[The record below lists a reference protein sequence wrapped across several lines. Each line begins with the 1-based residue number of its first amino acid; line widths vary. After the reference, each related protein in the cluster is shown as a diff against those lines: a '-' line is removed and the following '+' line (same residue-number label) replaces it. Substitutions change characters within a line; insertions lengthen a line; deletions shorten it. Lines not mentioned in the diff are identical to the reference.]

1 MIIVKTRLLIVLI
14 ILFVAFVM
22 LAPIETTTIPQW
34 RVQVVDVNGAACPKM
49 PVTESW
55 GHYRLYLDG
64 NSSSDNRLTDL
75 KGYVEFPER
84 TTRASL
90 SRRIVM
96 PMVTRMVTIM
106 HGGWD
111 ISGAVWAS
119 GIKDVAW
126 LSYKSGKPLPDKM
139 RVEECISDDAEQ
151 ALGAN
156 SP

>member
-1 MIIVKTRLLIVLI
+1 MTVVKTRLLIVLI

-22 LAPIETTTIPQW
+22 LAPIETTVIPQW
-34 RVQVVDVNGAACPKM
+34 KVHVVDVNGAACPKM
-49 PVTESW
+49 RVTESW
-55 GHYRLYLDG
+55 GHYRLYLNG
-64 NSSSDNRLTDL
+64 NNDSDNRFTDL
-75 KGYVEFPER
+75 NGYVEFPER

-96 PMVTRMVTIM
+96 PMVTRMATIM

-111 ISGAVWAS
+111 VDGAVWAS

-126 LSYKSGKPLPDKM
+126 LSYKSGKPMPDKM
-139 RVEECISDDAEQ
+139 LVEECISAGTEE
-151 ALGAN
+151 ALGAD